1 VDLEENALRA
11 LFKTYLDLRS
21 LNRISLKIFLRTDIW
36 AQITRKGFRESS
48 HIIRTVTLSW
58 DEASL
63 LNLAVRRA
71 AQRPLVC
78 SFYSKSKEEILASKA
93 TQENFFYRMFPA
105 QIDAGKRKS
114 KTFVWILNRVR
125 DGLGY
130 APRELIHLLNRAREL
145 AIHQLEIGEAAPDAD
160 ELFTRSSIRGAL
172 PEVSKTKIEQT
183 LFAEY
188 PNLKARIEAL
198 TGQKATQTTET
209 LALVW
214 KVPPADAAAIADRL
228 VDIGFFGRQGP
239 RDNPEFLVPLL
250 YRPGLDMVR
259 GKADPE

>member
-78 SFYSKSKEEILASKA
+78 SFYSKGKEEILASKA

-114 KTFVWILNRVR
+114 KRLSGSLTVCVT
-125 DGLGY
+125 DS
-130 APRELIHLLNRAREL
+130 ATP
-145 AIHQLEIGEAAPDAD
+145 LE
-160 ELFTRSSIRGAL
+160 
-172 PEVSKTKIEQT
+172 
-183 LFAEY
+183 
-188 PNLKARIEAL
+188 N
-198 TGQKATQTTET
+198 
-209 LALVW
+209 
-214 KVPPADAAAIADRL
+214 
-228 VDIGFFGRQGP
+228 
-239 RDNPEFLVPLL
+239 
-250 YRPGLDMVR
+250 
-259 GKADPE
+259 